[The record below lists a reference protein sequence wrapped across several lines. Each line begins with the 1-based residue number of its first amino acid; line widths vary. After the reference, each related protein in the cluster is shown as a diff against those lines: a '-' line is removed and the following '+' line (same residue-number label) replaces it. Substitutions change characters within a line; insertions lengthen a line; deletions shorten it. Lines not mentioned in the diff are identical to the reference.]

1 MSGARGTGLGFLFGP
16 LPTGG
21 NEISTFCPTA
31 PNVGW
36 RRAAA
41 RKEFDEGLGA
51 IEGVAGPEA
60 ANNASATGTL
70 IPLLTLGLPTS
81 ATAAMMLA
89 GFQQYGVQPG
99 PLLFANNSELVWGLV
114 ARPFIANIMLVALN
128 VPIIGIWVKL
138 LTIPRPWL
146 LCG

>member
-1 MSGARGTGLGFLFGP
+1 
-16 LPTGG
+16 
-21 NEISTFCPTA
+21 
-31 PNVGW
+31 
-36 RRAAA
+36 
-41 RKEFDEGLGA
+41 
-51 IEGVAGPEA
+51 
-60 ANNASATGTL
+60 
-70 IPLLTLGLPTS
+70 
-81 ATAAMMLA
+81 MLA